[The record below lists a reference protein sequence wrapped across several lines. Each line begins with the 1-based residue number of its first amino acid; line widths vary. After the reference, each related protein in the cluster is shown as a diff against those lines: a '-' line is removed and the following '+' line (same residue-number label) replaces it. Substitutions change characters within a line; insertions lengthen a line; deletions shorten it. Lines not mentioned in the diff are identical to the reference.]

1 MLTTHNLLPLKRQE
15 ARLRKRIFQ
24 NIYTVSH
31 VQHMYLQGILK
42 LLYIIITTYSNNY
55 YIVIIITWYNNN
67 WDFLETRINFK

>member
-31 VQHMYLQGILK
+31 VQHMYLQGVLK
-42 LLYIIITTYSNNY
+42 LLYVIIITTYSNNY

-67 WDFLETRINFK
+67 WDFLET